1 MKFCFHNSLL
11 HANKEIMCEQKVIV
25 AKSLCS
31 SMSLLSQIFEAT
43 LL

>member
-11 HANKEIMCEQKVIV
+11 HANEEFLCEQKVIV
-25 AKSLCS
+25 AKGLCS